1 MILAEKIIKLR
12 KKMGWSQEEL
22 AMRVGVSRQSVSKWE
37 STASIPD
44 LDKILQLSEL
54 FGVSCDYLLKDTM
67 EEPEITLFTDTEAGE
82 KVTVFAEEKSPKKQV
97 SLEEANT
104 YMDMT
109 KKAAVKIA
117 AGVAACIL
125 SPVVLI
131 LLGGLVDAGI
141 LGMTEDMASG
151 LGVIVLLA
159 IVACAVGVFIVLGM
173 QLDKYEYLEKEPL
186 ELQYG
191 VAGIVEVKKE
201 RFEMYHRS
209 SIVVGVALC
218 ILSAVPILLAA
229 AFGASKIVFVY
240 CVDLLLI
247 LVASG
252 VFLFV
257 WSGMIWDSY
266 LKLLEEGDYTIQK
279 KMEDKRNASLSKAYW
294 GIVTAI
300 YLAYSF
306 ITFDW
311 HISWIVWPCAAVL
324 FAAVIGIAEMVR
336 KKQ

>member
-12 KKMGWSQEEL
+12 KKMEWSQEEL

-104 YMDMT
+104 YMEMT

-117 AGVAACIL
+117 AGVSACIL

-151 LGVIVLLA
+151 LGVLVLLV

-173 QLDKYEYLEKEPL
+173 QLDKYEYLEKEL
-186 ELQYG
+186 ERVCKKLFNSTMFNFTCLMNNAYRDDTTPN
-191 VAGIVEVKKE
+191 VHFHFFPRYKKEVKLISKLNDIPVM
-201 RFEMYHRS
+201 EMPKIKKRS
-209 SIVVGVALC
+209 LN
-218 ILSAVPILLAA
+218 P
-229 AFGASKIVFVY
+229 
-240 CVDLLLI
+240 
-247 LVASG
+247 LVN
-252 VFLFV
+252 
-257 WSGMIWDSY
+257 
-266 LKLLEEGDYTIQK
+266 K
-279 KMEDKRNASLSKAYW
+279 
-294 GIVTAI
+294 
-300 YLAYSF
+300 
-306 ITFDW
+306 
-311 HISWIVWPCAAVL
+311 
-324 FAAVIGIAEMVR
+324 
-336 KKQ
+336 